1 MNQKAEALEIIK
13 IWIQKAENDLK
24 NANHT
29 MLMGDNCPF
38 DTVCFHAQQSVEK
51 YLKALLISKDTSFP
65 KSHDLTELLSLLPDK
80 IKKHF
85 SLVELAELTPYSIET
100 RYPTLGEPITK
111 EDAIKAL
118 EITEKVKSLICKY
131 LPPESL

>member
-1 MNQKAEALEIIK
+1 MNQKAEILEIIK

-29 MLMGDNCPF
+29 MLMDDNCPF

-51 YLKALLISKDTSFP
+51 YLKALLISKNIPFP
-65 KSHDLTELLSLLPDK
+65 KSHDLTELLSLLPGK

-85 SLVELAELTPYSIET
+85 SLSKLALIMPCQFRCLPSLW
-100 RYPTLGEPITK
+100 RDSVASGSSYPCL
-111 EDAIKAL
+111 
-118 EITEKVKSLICKY
+118 V
-131 LPPESL
+131 